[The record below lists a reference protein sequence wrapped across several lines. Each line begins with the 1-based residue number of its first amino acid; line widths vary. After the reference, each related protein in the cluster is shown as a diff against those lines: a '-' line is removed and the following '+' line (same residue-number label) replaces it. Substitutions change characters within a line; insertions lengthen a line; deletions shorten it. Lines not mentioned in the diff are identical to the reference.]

1 MAKGSF
7 MIEGQRNFVKISSLK
22 MCVAIIKHE
31 ESYLLTC
38 GPPSMKDTAVCYA
51 MIEPTGQDMPDVAK
65 RIRYEFLS
73 SNEEIAKPFSI
84 DDFVR
89 VLPTGTCK
97 ITESG
102 SGI

>member
-1 MAKGSF
+1 
-7 MIEGQRNFVKISSLK
+7 
-22 MCVAIIKHE
+22 
-31 ESYLLTC
+31 
-38 GPPSMKDTAVCYA
+38 
-51 MIEPTGQDMPDVAK
+51 MPDVAK

-89 VLPTGTCK
+89 VLPAGACN

-102 SGI
+102 SGT

>member
-1 MAKGSF
+1 
-7 MIEGQRNFVKISSLK
+7 
-22 MCVAIIKHE
+22 MCVGIIKYE

-51 MIEPTGQDMPDVAK
+51 MIEPTGQDMADVAK

-89 VLPTGTCK
+89 VLPAGACK
-97 ITESG
+97 IIETG
-102 SGI
+102 SV

>member
-1 MAKGSF
+1 
-7 MIEGQRNFVKISSLK
+7 
-22 MCVAIIKHE
+22 
-31 ESYLLTC
+31 
-38 GPPSMKDTAVCYA
+38 

-89 VLPTGTCK
+89 VLPPGACN

-102 SGI
+102 SGT